1 MAREIEKAV
10 HRVLT
15 KIYGQDE
22 GTPDWLMRPGQKEC
36 GSRWSLIQKIYH
48 ELTGGKLPDK
58 MPSRERRKVDGVFQ
72 TTSNLYFVF
81 ELDEKQH
88 FNAYRSVTLSLY
100 PLNLLVGFSIDHWV
114 KTCNKKSKLE
124 GGGFAKPKPPLF
136 PGENGRHCQRAFR
149 DSLTDILPSEYGYLP
164 TLRLAD
170 FEIRDWIYKP
180 DAQDRMEKLVRTRL
194 GGLID

>member
-1 MAREIEKAV
+1 
-10 HRVLT
+10 
-15 KIYGQDE
+15 
-22 GTPDWLMRPGQKEC
+22 MRPGQKEC
-36 GSRWSLIQKIYH
+36 GSHWSLIQEIYH

-72 TTSNLYFVF
+72 TTNNLCFIF

-100 PLNLLVGFSIDHWV
+100 PLNLLVGFSIDLWV
-114 KTCNKKSKLE
+114 KTCNNKSKLE

-136 PGENGRHCQRAFR
+136 PGENGRHRQRAFR
-149 DSLTDILPSEYGYLP
+149 DSLTDILPSEYGFLP

-180 DAQDRMEKLVRTRL
+180 DAQDRMENLVRTRL
-194 GGLID
+194 GDLIN